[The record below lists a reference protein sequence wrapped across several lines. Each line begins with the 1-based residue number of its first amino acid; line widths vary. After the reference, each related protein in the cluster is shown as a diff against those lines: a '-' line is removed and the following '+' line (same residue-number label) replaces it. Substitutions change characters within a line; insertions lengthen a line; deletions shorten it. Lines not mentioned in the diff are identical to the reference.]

1 MNRTHDEGQSDGP
14 DDEDA
19 SRSVPETD
27 AAPADSPI
35 RTDGGEPPADDDRE
49 AASTDEELSE
59 EEAQEMLEGIDRK
72 RTLSGWAAIFT
83 SFVAIWFSVFQ
94 SWLAARGFEFAAT
107 IPLVGEVSLGSLQL
121 LQVNSIHVAFA
132 LVLAFILFPAT
143 TGHGRFAAVLSRV
156 VPTLA
161 SNLGE
166 DNPVTR
172 VAAGIRRFIRWLA
185 VDPDR
190 ERVTPLDLL
199 FIVLAVA
206 TAAYMVFEWSEIQRL
221 RVFGLEAGRTVTEYL
236 GAPFVSLSE
245 TLGPLG
251 FLADAVVAAIGV
263 LPFADVS
270 YPFFLGAVGVLLVLE
285 ATRRSLGFYLMVI
298 VASFIVYARFGYLI
312 SPSMPLIGV
321 LSIPEGS
328 WANIIQNL
336 WYNTENGVFG
346 IPVTVSVQF
355 IYIFILFGAFLEMSG
370 AGQWFI
376 DLAYAATGT
385 RKGGPA
391 KASILASGFMGTISG
406 SSIANTVTTG
416 AFTIPLMKRSGYRSE
431 FAGAVE
437 ASASSGGQILPPVMG
452 AAAFLMIEFI
462 GVPFSD
468 IIIAAAI
475 PAVVFFFGVWVMVH
489 LEATRAGIGGLD
501 RSEVVDLSKHL
512 ARGWFYLIPLVL
524 LMYYLLVERLT
535 VARSAWFTLIAIMA
549 LLSVV
554 AAYSERTRV
563 PLVGA
568 IVAAFVAQ
576 LGSYIT
582 TGVGVIDAVTGGSGE
597 PLGATAALFA
607 AAGDL
612 GIIAIFV
619 SLVVMLVR
627 PALDSPLLEFDDA
640 VDEAADNVAN
650 AVSRPSLSDLNVFRY
665 VTFIGKSMDSGAR
678 TSTEVVVAV
687 AAAGIIPGVV
697 SATGLGPNLTALI
710 KAVAGGSIVLLLLFT
725 AIASIILGMGMPT
738 TVTYIILVSL
748 LGPAIAQSSDIP
760 LLAAHLFILY
770 FGVIADI
777 TPPVAVAAY
786 AASGIARSNPFR
798 TGTKAF
804 SLSLNKA
811 IVPFAFALTP
821 GILLLRGRGEA
832 AAVITFADVAEIGYF
847 VPEVVIPVAGVFIG
861 VIGLGATVIGY
872 LYSRVSQ
879 TERALFAFSAFLLMA
894 PMLLLNAAFDLG
906 SFLGLVGTVPDTVA
920 VDLAMRAVGGAL
932 FGALAV
938 KNRRETRER
947 AAPTPAEQVEPTD

>member
-1 MNRTHDEGQSDGP
+1 MTNRTHDGGRGNDPSDENCGDCQSD
-14 DDEDA
+14 EW
-19 SRSVPETD
+19 
-27 AAPADSPI
+27 
-35 RTDGGEPPADDDRE
+35 TDGETTLPVRADGGTPTDEAGER
-49 AASTDEELSE
+49 TDEELSE
-59 EEAQEMLEGIDRK
+59 EEAQEMLEGIERK
-72 RTLSGWAAIFT
+72 RTLTGWAAIVT
-83 SFVAIWFSVFQ
+83 SIIAISFSLFQ
-94 SWLAARGFEFAAT
+94 SWLAARGFDFSAT
-107 IPLVGEVSLGSLQL
+107 LPLVGEVSLGALQL
-121 LQVNSIHVAFA
+121 LQINAVHVAFA
-132 LVLAFILFPAT
+132 LVLAFILFPPT
-143 TGHGRFAAVLSRV
+143 TGHGAFARRLGRV

-161 SNLGE
+161 SRFGE
-166 DNPVTR
+166 DSPITR
-172 VAAGIRRFIRWLA
+172 AADGLRRGVRWLA
-185 VDPDR
+185 VDPER
-190 ERVTPLDLL
+190 ERVTPLDVV
-199 FIVLAVA
+199 FMVLAAA
-206 TAAYMVFEWSEIQRL
+206 TALYMVMEWSEIQRL
-221 RVFGLEAGRTVTEYL
+221 RVFGLSAGRTVAEYL
-236 GAPFVSLSE
+236 GPFGVVPEAISA
-245 TLGPLG
+245 LGIPL
-251 FLADAVVAAIGV
+251 
-263 LPFADVS
+263 ADVS
-270 YPFFLGAVGVLLVLE
+270 YPFFLGVVGVFLVLE

-298 VASFIVYARFGYLI
+298 VASFIVYARWGYLI
-312 SPSMPLIGV
+312 SPSLPIIGV
-321 LSIPEGS
+321 LSIPQGS
-328 WANIIQNL
+328 WTNIIQNL

-416 AFTIPLMKRSGYRSE
+416 AFTIPLMKKSGYRAE

-468 IIIAAAI
+468 IIIAATI
-475 PAVVFFFGVWVMVH
+475 PAIVFFFGVWVMVH
-489 LEATRAGIGGLD
+489 LEATRANIGGLD
-501 RSEVVDLSKHL
+501 RSEVVDLRKHL
-512 ARGWFYLIPLVL
+512 SRGWFYLIPLAL
-524 LMYYLLVERLT
+524 LLYYLIIERLT

-549 LLSVV
+549 LLAAV
-554 AAYSERTRV
+554 AAYNERTRI
-563 PLVGA
+563 PLLGTIGA
-568 IVAAFVAQ
+568 VYLAQ
-576 LGSYIT
+576 VVSFLT
-582 TGVGVIDAVTGGSGE
+582 TGVGIPDAVAGAGGEGLSFVG
-597 PLGATAALFA
+597 ALFA
-607 AAGDL
+607 AAGNL
-612 GIIAIFV
+612 GYIVIFV
-619 SLVVMLVR
+619 SLAIMLAR
-627 PALDSPLLEFDDA
+627 PNLDAPLLRFDDA
-640 VDEAADNVAN
+640 VDDAADKVSA
-650 AVSRPSLSDLNVFRY
+650 AVSRPSLSDINAFRY

-678 TSTEVVVAV
+678 TSTEVVIAV

-710 KAVAGGSIVLLLLFT
+710 KTVAGGSIVLLLLFT

-821 GILLLRGRGEA
+821 GILLLRGRGEEA
-832 AAVITFADVAEIGYF
+832 SVITFADVADLAWF
-847 VPEVVIPVAGVFIG
+847 VPQVVIPVAGVFLG
-861 VIGLGATVIGY
+861 VVALGSTVIGY
-872 LYSRVSQ
+872 LYTRVSR
-879 TERALFAFSAFLLMA
+879 TERALFALSAFFLMA
-894 PMLLLNAAFDLG
+894 PSLVVNAVFDLG
-906 SFLGLVGTVPDTVA
+906 GALGLVGAAPGGVV
-920 VDLAMRAVGGAL
+920 VDLGLRAAGGVL
-932 FGALAV
+932 FGVLAL
-938 KNRRETRER
+938 KNKRETGDRSQP
-947 AAPTPAEQVEPTD
+947 APEPMAEPTD

>member
-1 MNRTHDEGQSDGP
+1 MTNRTHDEGRTDDPNDSNDAPRSDRTGGH
-14 DDEDA
+14 DGD
-19 SRSVPETD
+19 VP
-27 AAPADSPI
+27 PV
-35 RTDGGEPPADDDRE
+35 RTDGGEAPNDSE
-49 AASTDEELSE
+49 GTETDEEISE

-72 RTLSGWAAIFT
+72 RTITGWAAIVT
-83 SFVAIWFSVFQ
+83 SFIAITFSVFQ
-94 SWLAARGFEFAAT
+94 VWLAARGFDFSAT
-107 IPLVGEVSLGSLQL
+107 LPLVGEVSLGSLQL

-132 LVLAFILFPAT
+132 LILAFILFPPT
-143 TGHGRFAAVLSRV
+143 TGHGAVATRLGRV
-156 VPTLA
+156 VPSLA
-161 SNLGE
+161 SSLGE
-166 DNPVTR
+166 DSPVTR
-172 VAAGIRRFIRWLA
+172 AAAGVRRFVRWLA

-190 ERVTPLDLL
+190 ERVTPVDLL
-199 FIVLAVA
+199 FIVLAAA
-206 TAAYMVFEWSEIQRL
+206 TAIYMVMEWSEIQQL
-221 RVFGLEAGRTVTEYL
+221 RIFGLNAGRTVAEY
-236 GAPFVSLSE
+236 
-245 TLGPLG
+245 LGPLG
-251 FLADAVVAAIGV
+251 FVAEIISAVGIPLAG
-263 LPFADVS
+263 VS
-270 YPFFLGAVGVLLVLE
+270 YPFFLGVVGVLLVLE
-285 ATRRSLGFYLMVI
+285 ATRRSLGFYLTLI
-298 VASFIVYARFGYLI
+298 VASFIVYAKYGFLI
-312 SPSMPLIGV
+312 SPTTPLIGV
-321 LSIPEGS
+321 LSIPEGT

-489 LEATRAGIGGLD
+489 LEATRANIGGLD
-501 RSEVVDLSKHL
+501 RSEVVDLRFHL
-512 ARGWFYLIPLVL
+512 ARGWFYLIPIL
-524 LMYYLLVERLT
+524 LLLYYLLVERLT

-554 AAYSERTRV
+554 AAYNERTRI
-563 PLVGA
+563 PLIGG
-568 IVAAFVAQ
+568 IVTLFVAQ
-576 LGSYIT
+576 IAAYAT
-582 TGVGVIDAVTGGSGE
+582 AGVGIIDALTGGSGE
-597 PLGATAALFA
+597 ALGIVDAVLA
-607 AAGDL
+607 AAGEL
-612 GIIAIFV
+612 GILAIFV
-619 SLVVMLVR
+619 SLVVMLAR

-640 VDEAADNVAN
+640 VDEASDRIAN
-650 AVSRPSLSDLNVFRY
+650 AVSRPSLSDVNAFRY

-786 AASGIARSNPFR
+786 AASGIARSDPFQ
-798 TGTKAF
+798 TGVKAF

-811 IVPFAFALTP
+811 VVPFAFALTP
-821 GILLLRGRGEA
+821 GILLLRGRGEQ
-832 AAVITFADVAEIGYF
+832 AAVITGADIADLGFFI
-847 VPEVVIPVAGVFIG
+847 PEVVIPVLGVFIG
-861 VIGLGATVIGY
+861 VIALGATVIGY
-872 LYSRVSQ
+872 FYSRV
-879 TERALFAFSAFLLMA
+879 TRVERGLFAVAAFLLMA
-894 PMLLLNAAFDLG
+894 PMLLLNAVFDLG
-906 SFLGLVGTVPDTVA
+906 GALGLVGTVPTTVT
-920 VDLAMRAVGGAL
+920 VDLAMRGVGGII
-932 FGALAV
+932 FGALAL
-938 KNRRETRER
+938 KNRRE
-947 AAPTPAEQVEPTD
+947 AEQGKREAPAGSPEPTD